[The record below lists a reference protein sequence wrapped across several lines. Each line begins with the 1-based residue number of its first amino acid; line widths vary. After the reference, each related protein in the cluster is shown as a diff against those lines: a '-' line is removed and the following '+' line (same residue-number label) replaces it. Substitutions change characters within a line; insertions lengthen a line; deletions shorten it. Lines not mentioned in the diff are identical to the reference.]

1 MDYIERENIKKERKK
16 EMAKIY
22 VIGLGPGSVDD
33 LTLGAIKRIHKG
45 AKNFL
50 RTEKHPTVKYFEDEK
65 IDYRSFD
72 YLYESKEGFQ
82 DVYETIVDSLTEEAE
97 KGEDINY
104 FVPGNPLVAEKTV
117 EILIERGL
125 DIEIVTGMSFIDPLI
140 MSVKKD
146 PINGL
151 KIVDGSVFDF
161 SMIDINTDI
170 IISQVY
176 NERILSEVKLIL
188 SEVYGDEYKVYIID
202 SAGIK
207 NKEKVNKMPI
217 YLLDRNPEV
226 GYLTSIY
233 IPRIE
238 KEDKKIFD
246 FNDIIKIMKKLRSQ
260 DGCSWDRQQ
269 SHTSLRECMIEEAY
283 ELVDAIDKG
292 DIDSLVEELGDVLL
306 QVIFHS
312 EIAFDEGDFGII
324 DVTTALANKL
334 IYRHPHVFLNE
345 KVVNS
350 EEVVY
355 NWDRLKDLQ
364 RGFVTIGEKFDHISG
379 LPSLMKALKIQ
390 KIAAKVGFDWPDING
405 ALEKIREEHDELL
418 EVMDSSKERQ
428 EEEVGDLFFTL
439 VNVARFLRVDPEIAM
454 NKANHKFINRFKFM
468 EEESKRQARLL
479 EEMTLEEMED
489 LWNLAKENKF

>member
-1 MDYIERENIKKERKK
+1 
-16 EMAKIY
+16 MAKIY

-33 LTLGAIKRIHKG
+33 LTLGAINRIHNG

-50 RTEKHPTVKYFEDEK
+50 RTRNHPTIKYFEDK
-65 IDYRSFD
+65 NIDYKTFD
-72 YLYESKEGFQ
+72 YLYEGKEKFK
-82 DVYETIVDSLTEEAE
+82 DVYETIVDSLKEEALG
-97 KGEDINY
+97 GEDINY
-104 FVPGNPLVAEKTV
+104 FVPGNPLVAERTV
-117 EILIERGL
+117 EILIERGV

-146 PINGL
+146 PVNGL
-151 KIVDGSVFDF
+151 KIVDGTVFDF

-176 NERILSEVKLIL
+176 NKRILSEVKLIL
-188 SEVYGDEYKVYIID
+188 SEIYGDEYEVYIID

-207 NKEKVNKMPI
+207 YKEKVNKIPI
-217 YLLDRNPEV
+217 YLLDRNSEV

-233 IPRIE
+233 IPRLE
-238 KEDKKIFD
+238 KENKKIFD
-246 FNDIIKIMKKLRSQ
+246 FNDTVKIMKKLRSE
-260 DGCSWDRQQ
+260 DGCSWDIKQTH
-269 SHTSLRECMIEEAY
+269 SSLRKCMIEEAY
-283 ELVDAIDKG
+283 EVVDAIDK
-292 DIDSLVEELGDVLL
+292 DDMASLVEELGDVLL

-312 EIAFDEGDFGII
+312 QIAFDGGEFSII

-334 IYRHPHVFLNE
+334 IYRHPHVFSNE
-345 KVVNS
+345 KVVKS

-364 RGFVTIGEKFDHISG
+364 RGFVTTGEKFDHISG

-405 ALEKIREEHDELL
+405 ALEKIKEEYDEIL
-418 EVMDSSKERQ
+418 EVIDSSKENFERQ
-428 EEEVGDLFFTL
+428 EEEIGDLFFTV
-439 VNVARFLRVDPEIAM
+439 VNLARFLKVDPEIAM
-454 NKANHKFINRFKFM
+454 NKANHKFINRFKYM
-468 EEESKRQARLL
+468 EEESIKQNRPL

-489 LWNLAKENKF
+489 LWDLAKRNKF